1 MNKFLTFL
9 FGLCFTNQ
17 IFATVI
23 DFNQHQRE
31 IQVKSWKELRDD
43 NIVKQDLDYSCG
55 AASVATLLNQFFY
68 QNITEEQIL
77 KIMDKGDLKASFL
90 DMQKALNKLGYNS
103 QGLAVSYNTL
113 SSLKAPVIVYI
124 KHRKT
129 DHFSVIR
136 GINEQFIW
144 LADPSLGNRILSK
157 EQFLEVWQTRN
168 DPLLAGKILVVIP
181 HQGQKINHHYFV
193 RNVKQP
199 NQGSLKMLKI
209 R

>member
-1 MNKFLTFL
+1 MSKFLIFSLAL
-9 FGLCFTNQ
+9 FFASN

-23 DFNQHQRE
+23 DFNQRQRE
-31 IQVKSWKELRDD
+31 IQIKSWKELRDD
-43 NIVKQDLDYSCG
+43 HIVKQDLDYSCG

-68 QNITEEQIL
+68 QNVTEEQIL

-90 DMQKALNKLGYNS
+90 DMQKALDKLGFNA

-113 SSLKAPVIVYI
+113 TNLKSPVIVYI

-136 GINEQFIW
+136 GINEQFVW

-157 EQFLEVWQTRN
+157 AQFLEVWQTRN
-168 DPLLAGKILVVIP
+168 DPLLAGKILAVIP
-181 HQGQKINHHYFV
+181 QQGQKINQNYS
-193 RNVKQP
+193 KT
-199 NQGSLKMLKI
+199 I
-209 R
+209 

>member
-1 MNKFLTFL
+1 MSKFLIFSLAL
-9 FGLCFTNQ
+9 FFASN

-23 DFNQHQRE
+23 DFNQRQRE
-31 IQVKSWKELRDD
+31 IQIKSWKELRDD
-43 NIVKQDLDYSCG
+43 HIVKQDLDYSCG

-68 QNITEEQIL
+68 QNVTEEQIL

-90 DMQKALNKLGYNS
+90 DMQKALDKLGFNA

-113 SSLKAPVIVYI
+113 TNLKSPVIVYI

-136 GINEQFIW
+136 GINEQFVW

-157 EQFLEVWQTRN
+157 AQFLEVWQTRN
-168 DPLLAGKILVVIP
+168 DPLLAGKILAVIP
-181 HQGQKINHHYFV
+181 QQGQKINQNYFI
-193 RNVKQP
+193 RHVKQP
-199 NQGSLKMLKI
+199 NKGSLQILKT